1 MTRLNVDCTG
11 CTVSIP
17 VAASLLYSKTFLD
30 PLYFFF
36 PCCPFFCLRI
46 VPTCILSSTLPY
58 PPSYFPTSRCSVLQ
72 NSQLP
77 FPVEWLF
84 ILYFF
89 CFLFWEVLFFFL
101 FRQRPDTRHKWPSM
115 LLSTH
120 PPLHTIFEPWN
131 SFMSWAS
138 PSQPMEM
145 HGAYVITQE
154 KGRRRRD
161 LWKIDRERTWRIH
174 RERLL
179 QMGCWTSLWYDSCV
193 IYIPDLPTHVCVS
206 VRSWHFF
213 FFSWGGLS
221 GKRKEKSTDLN
232 NIVIGMDNE

>member
-1 MTRLNVDCTG
+1 MIIY
-11 CTVSIP
+11 SIF
-17 VAASLLYSKTFLD
+17 LLFPFLGGS
-30 PLYFFF
+30 F
-36 PCCPFFCLRI
+36 
-46 VPTCILSSTLPY
+46 
-58 PPSYFPTSRCSVLQ
+58 
-72 NSQLP
+72 
-77 FPVEWLF
+77 
-84 ILYFF
+84 
-89 CFLFWEVLFFFL
+89 FFFL